1 MYEHLRNCFLLELT
15 PQFDNDEIERI
26 LRALD
31 KAAANYDITEKVT
44 ALAVIDDTNMKIA
57 RFYLA
62 SKKQEGCADA
72 TIKSY
77 ADTLR
82 LMFAFIEKPLEEI
95 QVNDVRMY
103 LAQYQQQRGTSN
115 RTMDKYRQTI
125 GGFFEWAL
133 NEEYI
138 TKNPCRNIKGI
149 KYTAK
154 QRKSLTRLQLERLR
168 RSCKTKRDL
177 AIIDVLY
184 STACRVSELTN
195 MKLTDVDFQNGKI
208 EIIGKGNKPNTV
220 YLNDAARLS
229 LEDYLAERNDDS
241 EYLFVGLRK
250 PHGKIDKRSV
260 EHVFAKLGKQ
270 FNMQLCPHMIRHTSA
285 TLALKGG
292 MTITQVQKML
302 GHASVNT
309 TQIYAETSQEDVA
322 EAHRR
327 YVV

>member
-1 MYEHLRNCFLLELT
+1 MYEHMRNCFLLELT
-15 PQFDNDEIERI
+15 PQFDTDAIERI

-31 KAAANYDITEKVT
+31 KAAADYDITPKVT
-44 ALAVIDDTNMKIA
+44 ALAVIDDTNIKIA
-57 RFYLA
+57 RYYLA
-62 SKKQEGCADA
+62 SKKQEGCADS
-72 TIKSY
+72 TIRSY

-82 LMFAFIEKPLEEI
+82 LMFGTIEKPLEKI
-95 QVNDVRMY
+95 QVNDVRLY
-103 LAQYQQQRGTSN
+103 LAQYQQRRGTSN

-138 TKNPCRNIKGI
+138 PKNPCRNIKGI
-149 KYTAK
+149 KYIAK

-195 MKLTDVDFQNGKI
+195 MKLADVDFQNGTV
-208 EIIGKGNKPNTV
+208 EIIGKGKKPNTV

-229 LEDYLAERNDDS
+229 IEDYLAERDDDS

-250 PHGKIDKRSV
+250 PHKKMSNRTV
-260 EHVFAKLGKQ
+260 EHVISKLGKQ
-270 FNMQLCPHMIRHTSA
+270 FNMALYPHIIRHTSA